1 MESTTMSY
9 GSQDSSH
16 DEHHTPTGWRRWL
29 LSTNHKDIGTLYLI
43 FAIIA
48 GVVGGAFSGLMR
60 WELMEP
66 PWYLPP
72 LGAPGARSCR
82 NRI

>member
-1 MESTTMSY
+1 MSY

-66 PWYLPP
+66 GMQILPM
-72 LGAPGARSCR
+72 LKGGDVDAA
-82 NRI
+82 